1 MTRTGSVLRA
11 LALALPL
18 SLLATAC
25 GGDDTP
31 DPQTIPDAAA
41 DRADGKAGGGG
52 ADASKPETST
62 DASDEETADAEAP
75 DGAEDDGATQDGGPD
90 ALDDAAQDDVAQD
103 DVSTQDVSP
112 EDVGTQD
119 VAPDVEP
126 DAAPDVEPEAS
137 GPTKLRIVAAN
148 LTSENGQ
155 SWDPGHG
162 KRILQGIHA
171 DVVMIQ
177 EFKYGDS
184 SPTAIRSFVDEV
196 FDPSFAYYRETGALI
211 PNGVI
216 SRYPIAEGG
225 TWDDPEVMDRGFAWA
240 RIDLPGPRDLLA
252 VSVHL
257 LNSGTAGER
266 NAEATA
272 LLGYINAQVPSM
284 DALVVI
290 GGDFNT
296 QTRTESCYDTL
307 DARFVTIGPWPVDQ
321 KNNSNTNAKRQ
332 LPYDWVLAS
341 TALDP
346 LEVSV
351 VIGANSF
358 ANGLVVDTRTY
369 NPIADLSPALS
380 TDSAALNMQ
389 HMAVVRDFVI
399 P

>member
-11 LALALPL
+11 VALALPL
-18 SLLATAC
+18 SLLAAAC

-31 DPQTIPDAAA
+31 DPQVITDAAA
-41 DRADGKAGGGG
+41 DRADGKAGSGG
-52 ADASKPETST
+52 ADASKPEAST
-62 DASDEETADAEAP
+62 DASDEETADAEAL
-75 DGAEDDGATQDGGPD
+75 DGADDDGAVADAGPD
-90 ALDDAAQDDVAQD
+90 ALDDAAQDDV
-103 DVSTQDVSP
+103 TEQDVSQ

-119 VAPDVEP
+119 VAPEVEP
-126 DAAPDVEPEAS
+126 DVAPDVEPEAS

-148 LTSENGQ
+148 LTTGNGQ

-171 DVVMIQ
+171 DVVLIQ
-177 EFKYGDS
+177 EFKYGDNT
-184 SPTAIRSFVDEV
+184 PTAIRGFVDET
-196 FDPSFAYYRETGALI
+196 FDPSFAYYRETGAMI

-240 RIDLPGPRDLLA
+240 RIDLPGPKDLLA

-272 LLGYINAQVPSM
+272 LLGYINAQMPSM

-346 LEVSV
+346 LEVPV
-351 VIGANSF
+351 VIGANTF
-358 ANGLVVDTRTY
+358 PNGLVVDTRVY
-369 NPIADLSPALS
+369 NPIDDLSPALS